1 MLISPKLTKDNIEVK
16 PNITPNIR
24 GIVFFTPWLKPEWD
38 ATILFGPGEQLVTKK
53 NKLNIVTT
61 EKDYIKIN
69 KFKINNIIK
78 TIVDLKID
86 NPKKFKDFLIKYL
99 WNI

>member
-53 NKLNIVTT
+53 NKLN
-61 EKDYIKIN
+61 
-69 KFKINNIIK
+69 
-78 TIVDLKID
+78 D
-86 NPKKFKDFLIKYL
+86 NSSGCI
-99 WNI
+99 

>member
-1 MLISPKLTKDNIEVK
+1 MIDSFFNLLTQNKIRIEKSIIFPDHYNYKISDIIKIIKFAKERN
-16 PNITPNIR
+16 
-24 GIVFFTPWLKPEWD
+24 LK
-38 ATILFGPGEQLVTKK
+38 
-53 NKLNIVTT
+53 IVTT

-99 WNI
+99 